1 MQKMGY
7 TILERNFR
15 RSSGEIDIIA
25 QKDDCL
31 VFTEVKLRQTESY
44 GLPCE
49 AVTLSKQKRI
59 IETAKYYIFENDIT
73 ALTICFDVAE
83 ILVKQGKYFFRYIQN
98 AFDEK

>member
-1 MQKMGY
+1 MGY

>member
-1 MQKMGY
+1 MGY

-49 AVTLSKQKRI
+49 AVTQIRVFS
-59 IETAKYYIFENDIT
+59 N
-73 ALTICFDVAE
+73 TI
-83 ILVKQGKYFFRYIQN
+83 KTKKNY
-98 AFDEK
+98 